1 MEFHVPRRHVRDRC
15 VGAGAATGAVVFS
28 GLAVL
33 LYVALLV
40 AWVTVAMHTVRGVA
54 SGRLLAG

>member
-1 MEFHVPRRHVRDRC
+1 MRDRC